1 MAELNMETALCGYLR
16 THHTG
21 RRNAASSTTLEA
33 VFHVKGAEIRKT
45 VNALRCGGFPV
56 CSDTAGYYFAQTQDE
71 VNATVAQLNGRI
83 TKIANAKNGLLAE
96 MELFSPAVCVD
107 VSINISMRGG
117 LSDGK

>member
-1 MAELNMETALCGYLR
+1 LQRHG
-16 THHTG
+16 
-21 RRNAASSTTLEA
+21 
-33 VFHVKGAEIRKT
+33 
-45 VNALRCGGFPV
+45 
-56 CSDTAGYYFAQTQDE
+56 GYYYAQTQDE

-83 TKIANAKNGLLAE
+83 TKIANAKNGLLAS

>member
-21 RRNAASSTTLEA
+21 RRNAASSTTLEV

-56 CSDTAGYYFAQTQDE
+56 CSDTAGYYYAQTQDE

-83 TKIANAKNGLLAE
+83 TKIANAKNGLLAS

>member
-56 CSDTAGYYFAQTQDE
+56 CSDTAGYYYAQTQDE
-71 VNATVAQLNGRI
+71 VNATVAQLTDIDSYRADFLKLFGFGAAGI
-83 TKIANAKNGLLAE
+83 DYDADTE
-96 MELFSPAVCVD
+96 PHVELP
-107 VSINISMRGG
+107 
-117 LSDGK
+117 

>member
-56 CSDTAGYYFAQTQDE
+56 
-71 VNATVAQLNGRI
+71 
-83 TKIANAKNGLLAE
+83 
-96 MELFSPAVCVD
+96 
-107 VSINISMRGG
+107 
-117 LSDGK
+117 